1 MSPLK
6 SSLVKSAGKLFG
18 VFKEKDLSLRGDI
31 QSIRLEQR
39 NDWVRVLNQA
49 GPGNGTLSL
58 SGYSEM
64 LVFGVSG
71 GGGGGSKGNDDGGGG
86 GGGGA
91 GQFNGYPIII
101 GTGPYTYSVPA
112 GGNGASGPPGSD
124 GSNSPNLTISNPGGT
139 VFLLPGGSG
148 AVSTP
153 DNPTG
158 NSAGVGASQNSYTS
172 HAGGTGNVALGES
185 VDNRPGNGTPGEYGG
200 AGGGGG
206 GSWNTVPSS
215 NPLRVPQTQ
224 GQSGYN
230 NTLNVTVSLKD
241 FSTFDTNFVATGSN
255 GGPGGTGYPA
265 DGTISAVPGTNNP
278 PAGAGT
284 GGSYCGGGGAGGG
297 VQFFGTGNSGYGAGG
312 GGKAGQDPG
321 PGGGGGNG
329 GAGYLVVY
337 ARTSST

>member
-1 MSPLK
+1 MSLK
-6 SSLVKSAGKLFG
+6 SSLVRSAGKLFG
-18 VFKEKDLSLRGDI
+18 ISNQKDLSLRGATN
-31 QSIRLEQR
+31 SIRLEQR
-39 NDWVRVLNQA
+39 NDWVRILNQA
-49 GPGNGTLSL
+49 GTGSGTLSL
-58 SGYSEM
+58 SGYSEL
-64 LVFGVSG
+64 LVFGVAG

-112 GGNGASGPPGSD
+112 GGSGASVSPGSD
-124 GSNSPNLTISNPGGT
+124 GSNSPDLTISNPGGT

-148 AVSTP
+148 AVSSP
-153 DNPTG
+153 DNPVG
-158 NSAGVGASQNSYTS
+158 NFQGAGAPQNPYAS

-230 NTLNVTVSLKD
+230 NTLSVNIAIKD
-241 FSTFDTNFVATGSN
+241 FSTFDNNFVATGSN
-255 GGPGGTGYPA
+255 GGAGGTGYPG
-265 DGTISAVPGTNNP
+265 DGTRSAVPGTNNP
-278 PAGAGT
+278 PAGGGS

-297 VQFFGTGNSGYGAGG
+297 VQFFGTGNSGYGGGG
-312 GGKAGQDPG
+312 GGKAGQDPTPSG
-321 PGGGGGNG
+321 YAGAG

-337 ARTSST
+337 ARASST